1 MRGHGGNVK
10 KTGKRAAALLLSW
23 VMALGGGSM
32 PVMAET
38 VPGRETVREETEGG
52 KAESP
57 ESGQTGPQGQ
67 ETAQPGAA
75 PEESTGGPQIA
86 APSALLMEASTG
98 TVIFEKNA
106 DEPRN
111 PASVTKIMTLILIFD
126 ALQSGKIRLDD
137 QVVTSAYAKSMG
149 GSQVFLAENEV
160 QTLETMIKCIAV
172 ASGNDASVAVAEYIA
187 GSEEAF
193 VDQMNQKAAEL
204 GMVDTHF
211 EDCCGLT
218 DSDGHYTTAMDVA
231 IMSRELTVKYPKV
244 FEYTG
249 IWMEDITHETR
260 QGSSTFTLNSTNKL
274 LKQYQWV
281 TGLKTGS
288 TSKAKF
294 CLSATATKD
303 GIDLI
308 AVVMGAP
315 DYKAR
320 FKDAQTLLSYGFN
333 VSDLYLDEN
342 TDALEDL
349 RIEGGVEDTVP
360 VRYQSEFRYLDTE
373 GNSLDGVKKT
383 IELPEEAQAPV
394 AKGAEAGRAV
404 YLLNGVEIGS
414 VPILY
419 ENDVAK
425 AVYKDYLFKIMEF
438 YLL

>member
-1 MRGHGGNVK
+1 MQKNR
-10 KTGKRAAALLLSW
+10 KRIFTWILLFTVSIQVFWWDGISVSAEPAAI
-23 VMALGGGSM
+23 
-32 PVMAET
+32 E
-38 VPGRETVREETEGG
+38 
-52 KAESP
+52 
-57 ESGQTGPQGQ
+57 
-67 ETAQPGAA
+67 
-75 PEESTGGPQIA
+75 
-86 APSALLMEASTG
+86 APSAVLLESSTG
-98 TVIFEKNA
+98 KVIFEQNA
-106 DEPRN
+106 RERRS
-111 PASVTKIMTLILIFD
+111 PASITKIMTLLLTFE
-126 ALQSGKIRLDD
+126 ALDQGKIKLEDP
-137 QVVTSAYAKSMG
+137 VTVSAYASSMG

-231 IMSRELTVKYPKV
+231 IMSRELTVKYPQV

-274 LKQYQWV
+274 LKQYQWA

-349 RIEGGVEDTVP
+349 RIEGGV
-360 VRYQSEFRYLDTE
+360 
-373 GNSLDGVKKT
+373 
-383 IELPEEAQAPV
+383 
-394 AKGAEAGRAV
+394 
-404 YLLNGVEIGS
+404 
-414 VPILY
+414 
-419 ENDVAK
+419 
-425 AVYKDYLFKIMEF
+425 
-438 YLL
+438 

>member
-1 MRGHGGNVK
+1 MQKNRNCVCGWIMLFAIGIQMFWWNGF
-10 KTGKRAAALLLSW
+10 RASAEPAAI
-23 VMALGGGSM
+23 
-32 PVMAET
+32 E
-38 VPGRETVREETEGG
+38 
-52 KAESP
+52 
-57 ESGQTGPQGQ
+57 
-67 ETAQPGAA
+67 
-75 PEESTGGPQIA
+75 
-86 APSALLMEASTG
+86 APSAVLLESSTG
-98 TVIFEKNA
+98 KVIFEQNA
-106 DEPRN
+106 RERRS
-111 PASVTKIMTLILIFD
+111 PASITKIMTLLLTFE
-126 ALQSGKIRLDD
+126 ALEQGKIKLEDP
-137 QVVTSAYAKSMG
+137 VTVSAYASSMG

-172 ASGNDASVAVAEYIA
+172 ASGNDASVAVAEYLA

-193 VDQMNQKAAEL
+193 VEQMNEKAAEL

-231 IMSRELTVKYPKV
+231 VMSRELTVKYPKV

-274 LKQYQWV
+274 LKQYQWA

-315 DYKAR
+315 DYKTR
-320 FKDAQTLLSYGFN
+320 FKDARTLLSYGFH
-333 VSDLYLDEN
+333 VSSLYLDEN
-342 TDALEDL
+342 TDPLEAL
-349 RIEGGVEDTVP
+349 RVEGGVEDTVP

-373 GNSLDGVKKT
+373 GNSLTGVEKS
-383 IELPEEAQAPV
+383 IELPEMAVAPV
-394 AKGAEAGRAV
+394 AKGTEAGRAV
-404 YLLNGVEIGS
+404 YLLNGVEIGN

-425 AVYKDYLFKIMEF
+425 AVYRDYLFKIMEF

>member
-1 MRGHGGNVK
+1 MQKNR
-10 KTGKRAAALLLSW
+10 KRIFTWILLFTVSIQVFWWDGISVSAEPAAI
-23 VMALGGGSM
+23 
-32 PVMAET
+32 E
-38 VPGRETVREETEGG
+38 
-52 KAESP
+52 
-57 ESGQTGPQGQ
+57 
-67 ETAQPGAA
+67 
-75 PEESTGGPQIA
+75 
-86 APSALLMEASTG
+86 APSAVLLESSTG
-98 TVIFEKNA
+98 KVIFEQNA
-106 DEPRN
+106 RERRS
-111 PASVTKIMTLILIFD
+111 PASITKIMTLLLTFE
-126 ALQSGKIRLDD
+126 ALDQGKIKLEDP
-137 QVVTSAYAKSMG
+137 VTVSAYASSMG

-204 GMVDTHF
+204 GMV

-274 LKQYQWV
+274 LKQYQWA

>member
-1 MRGHGGNVK
+1 MQKNRKCICSLIVLLFFGMQIFWWDVCEASAEP
-10 KTGKRAAALLLSW
+10 AAI
-23 VMALGGGSM
+23 
-32 PVMAET
+32 
-38 VPGRETVREETEGG
+38 
-52 KAESP
+52 
-57 ESGQTGPQGQ
+57 Q
-67 ETAQPGAA
+67 
-75 PEESTGGPQIA
+75 
-86 APSALLMEASTG
+86 APSAVLMESTTG
-98 TVIFEKNA
+98 KVIFEQNA
-106 DEPRN
+106 TERRS
-111 PASVTKIMTLILIFD
+111 PASITKIMTLLLTFE
-126 ALQSGKIRLDD
+126 ALEEGKIGVQDP
-137 QVVTSAYAKSMG
+137 VTVSAYASSMG

-160 QTLETMIKCIAV
+160 QTLETLIKCIAV

-193 VDQMNQKAAEL
+193 VQRMNEKAAEL

-231 IMSRELTVKYPKV
+231 RMSRELTVKYPKI

-260 QGSSTFTLNSTNKL
+260 QGTSQFTLNSTNKL
-274 LKQYQWV
+274 LKQYQWA

-320 FKDAQTLLSYGFN
+320 FQDAQTLLSYGFN
-333 VSDLYLDEN
+333 ISDLYLDEN
-342 TDALEDL
+342 TDPLPKL
-349 RIEGGVEDTVP
+349 PVEGGVEDTVP
-360 VRYQSEFRYLDTE
+360 IKYQSEFRYLDTE
-373 GNSLDGVKKT
+373 GNSLDSVEKKL
-383 IELPEEAQAPV
+383 ELPDVAIAPIQE
-394 AKGAEAGRAV
+394 GTEAGRAV
-404 YLLNGVEIGS
+404 YLLNGTEIGS
-414 VPILY
+414 VPVLY
-419 ENDVAK
+419 ENAVAR
-425 AVYKDYLFKIMEF
+425 AVYRDYLRKIMEF

>member
-1 MRGHGGNVK
+1 MQKNRNCVCGWIVLFAIGIQVFWWNGF
-10 KTGKRAAALLLSW
+10 RASAEPAAI
-23 VMALGGGSM
+23 
-32 PVMAET
+32 E
-38 VPGRETVREETEGG
+38 
-52 KAESP
+52 
-57 ESGQTGPQGQ
+57 
-67 ETAQPGAA
+67 
-75 PEESTGGPQIA
+75 
-86 APSALLMEASTG
+86 APSAVLLESSTG
-98 TVIFEKNA
+98 KVIFEQNA
-106 DEPRN
+106 RERRS
-111 PASVTKIMTLILIFD
+111 PASITKIMTLLLTFE
-126 ALQSGKIRLDD
+126 ALEQGRIKLEDP
-137 QVVTSAYAKSMG
+137 VTVSAYASSMG

-172 ASGNDASVAVAEYIA
+172 ASGNDASVAVAEYLA

-193 VDQMNQKAAEL
+193 VEQMNEKAAEL

-231 IMSRELTVKYPKV
+231 VMSRELTVKYPKV

-274 LKQYQWV
+274 LKQYQWA

-315 DYKAR
+315 DYKTR
-320 FKDAQTLLSYGFN
+320 FKDARTLLSYGFH
-333 VSDLYLDEN
+333 VSSLYLDEN
-342 TDALEDL
+342 TDPLEAL
-349 RIEGGVEDTVP
+349 RVEGGVEDTVP

-373 GNSLDGVKKT
+373 GNSLAGVEKS
-383 IELPEEAQAPV
+383 IELPERAVAPV
-394 AKGAEAGRAV
+394 AKGTEAGRAV

-425 AVYKDYLFKIMEF
+425 AVYRDYLFKIMEF